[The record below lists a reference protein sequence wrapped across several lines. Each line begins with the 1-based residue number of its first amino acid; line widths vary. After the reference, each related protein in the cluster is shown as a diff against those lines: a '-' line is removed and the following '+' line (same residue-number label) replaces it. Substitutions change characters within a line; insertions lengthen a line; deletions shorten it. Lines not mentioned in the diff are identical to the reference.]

1 MTTSWQR
8 KKTIDRA
15 EASLLARREVER
27 NDLPWTEPIGVHFG
41 FWNYH
46 VWTMADSRGGN
57 IIIKVNRRSGEATI
71 VGLIPK

>member
-1 MTTSWQR
+1 V
-8 KKTIDRA
+8 IDRTRA
-15 EASLLARREVER
+15 LDLARREVER
-27 NDLPWTEPIGVHFG
+27 RGLPWTKPISVHFG
-41 FWNYH
+41 FWNYR